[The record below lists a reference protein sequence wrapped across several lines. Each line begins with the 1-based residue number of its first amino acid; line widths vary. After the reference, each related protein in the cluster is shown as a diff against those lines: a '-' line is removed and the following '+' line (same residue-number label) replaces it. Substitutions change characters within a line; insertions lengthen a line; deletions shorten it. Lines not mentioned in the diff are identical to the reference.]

1 MTVDIVQLNSHR
13 HSSSGSGLSRADV
26 EAMKAAVLLLKFM
39 RSEFELGPIPPIDSR
54 KMSPGL
60 VLALLDEATESGLRG
75 LSEVERGRKVRLGR
89 LLADIR
95 DVRRRLRVVP
105 SLSTIV
111 SVADFAGVIR
121 SLRGAETISALCK
134 NVCAEAAS
142 VTGLGCVSIS
152 EVIGDDWTVVGT
164 FFAQGG
170 GQDAGA
176 LATMPLTPGS
186 PEKHAVDRRTAVLAL
201 PDWKRG
207 QDNTVEMSG
216 VLSLGSAG
224 YVVAPIPVSTGLVGL
239 IHASRGG
246 GRAPGV
252 AARDL
257 LAAFGC
263 SLGLLFG
270 RAVMCERLSVQ
281 KRLILDRLEEE
292 TREVQLISSVG
303 VAFGE
308 RHAARSDP
316 LSDSMNPMSLG
327 LDELTLRE
335 REVFQLLSEGRSNIE
350 VAEELVISIFT
361 VKSHVKKI
369 LRKLGA
375 VNRSEAVYRYL
386 DMAKNGEAPQ

>member
-1 MTVDIVQLNSHR
+1 MDIVQLNSHR

-152 EVIGDDWTVVGT
+152 EVNGDDWTVVGT

-207 QDNTVEMSG
+207 QDN
-216 VLSLGSAG
+216 
-224 YVVAPIPVSTGLVGL
+224 
-239 IHASRGG
+239 
-246 GRAPGV
+246 
-252 AARDL
+252 
-257 LAAFGC
+257 
-263 SLGLLFG
+263 
-270 RAVMCERLSVQ
+270 
-281 KRLILDRLEEE
+281 
-292 TREVQLISSVG
+292 
-303 VAFGE
+303 
-308 RHAARSDP
+308 
-316 LSDSMNPMSLG
+316 
-327 LDELTLRE
+327 
-335 REVFQLLSEGRSNIE
+335 
-350 VAEELVISIFT
+350 
-361 VKSHVKKI
+361 
-369 LRKLGA
+369 
-375 VNRSEAVYRYL
+375 
-386 DMAKNGEAPQ
+386 

>member
-1 MTVDIVQLNSHR
+1 MDIVQLNSHR

-152 EVIGDDWTVVGT
+152 EVNGDDWTVVGT

-239 IHASRGG
+239 VHASRGD
-246 GRAPGV
+246 GREPGL
-252 AARDL
+252 AERNL
-257 LAAFGC
+257 LEAFAC
-263 SLGLLFG
+263 SFGMLFE
-270 RAVMCERLSVQ
+270 RALMSERLSVQ